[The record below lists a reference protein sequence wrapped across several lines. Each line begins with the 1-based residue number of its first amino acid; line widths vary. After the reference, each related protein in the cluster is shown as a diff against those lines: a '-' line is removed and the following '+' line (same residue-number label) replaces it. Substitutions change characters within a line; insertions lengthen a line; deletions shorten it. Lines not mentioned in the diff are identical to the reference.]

1 MKVYLKKN
9 ITAYSGK
16 DGEEDVVYQAHNNG
30 NICIASNYT
39 APRETA
45 QHLVFAQNGQAVK
58 SIWSAVSAGFKN
70 DLKSYAL
77 IYTSNNSDKTHITAY
92 AILCKLLYAHAKA
105 LGSQVS
111 DLEYDTLKTSA
122 AKSINSA
129 ITAGY
134 LPGYGLS
141 LSLSVNM

>member
-45 QHLVFAQNGQAVK
+45 QHLVFAQNAQTVK
-58 SIWSAVSAGFKN
+58 SLWSSVSAGFKN

-77 IYTSNNSDKTHITAY
+77 IYSTNNQDKTNVSGY
-92 AILCKLLYAHAKA
+92 AIFCKLLYSHAKA

-111 DLEYDTLKTSA
+111 DLEYDTLKISA
-122 AKSINSA
+122 AKSVNSA
-129 ITAGY
+129 ISAGY
-134 LPGYGLS
+134 LPGFGLS